1 MTKSSIA
8 LIASRLWIMLS
19 TLGIVFLN
27 TRFLGTAG
35 QGDAGIINLG
45 ILIVASI
52 SMFVTGGAVVFIM
65 PRLKAG
71 STIFP
76 ALLWSTLTAIAS
88 FIFFKIV
95 PIIPDE
101 FIIHVVALGWMQSL
115 FTFNMQVLLGKLR
128 FMPYTISL
136 IIQSALS
143 FISLLLFFILEI
155 DITIQAFLKSLY
167 ISFVITLLF
176 TIWAAK
182 DEWLK
187 MNLKEWK
194 KALSELFNYGKWG
207 QTGNVFHL
215 LNQRL
220 NFSLLDILIVQGK
233 ASAGILSIAM
243 YGAEVVWTVAK
254 SLSTEQY
261 ALIANSTDRK
271 EQQLL
276 TKKNMRTS
284 LLLGVAAFIGIWIVP
299 PGFYFWILPDR
310 VDTIALANALLW
322 LAPGILANSAS
333 IIFAHYFS
341 GIGKHYH
348 NGIASALGFAIGLPA
363 SILLISNMG
372 LEGAA
377 AGISISFIIQVLYF
391 IWYWRKERPTT
402 SDR

>member
-8 LIASRLWIMLS
+8 LIGSRLWIMLS

-52 SMFVTGGAVVFIM
+52 SMFVTGGAVVFNM
-65 PRLKAG
+65 PRLQAG

-76 ALLWSTLTAIAS
+76 SLLWSSLTAIGS
-88 FIFFKIV
+88 YLFFLLV

-101 FIIHVVALGWMQSL
+101 FILHVVVLGWMQSL
-115 FTFNMQVLLGKLR
+115 FTFNMQLLLGKLR
-128 FMPYTISL
+128 IIPYTISL
-136 IIQSALS
+136 IIQSFLS
-143 FISLLLFFILEI
+143 FLGLLLFFILDI
-155 DITIQAFLKSLY
+155 DISIHAFLKSLY
-167 ISFVITLLF
+167 FSFAITLAF
-176 TIWAAK
+176 TIWFSR
-182 DEWLK
+182 DEWVKLNTASWK
-187 MNLKEWK
+187 M
-194 KALSELFNYGKWG
+194 ALREMFNYGKWG
-207 QTGNVFHL
+207 QAGNVFHL

-220 NFSLLDILIVQGK
+220 NFSLLDILLVQGK

-261 ALIANSTDRK
+261 ALIANSNDRI

-284 LLLGVAAFIGIWIVP
+284 LLIGIAAAIGIWIVP
-299 PGFYFWILPDR
+299 SGFYFWILPDKI
-310 VDTIALANALLW
+310 DTIALSNALLW
-322 LAPGILANSAS
+322 LAPGLIANSAS

-348 NGIASALGFAIGLPA
+348 NGIASALGFALGLPS
-363 SILLISNMG
+363 SILLISKFG

-377 AGISISFIIQVLYF
+377 AGISISFAVQVLYF
-391 IWYWRKERPTT
+391 VWYWRKE
-402 SDR
+402 

>member
-8 LIASRLWIMLS
+8 LIGSRLWIMLS

-76 ALLWSTLTAIAS
+76 SLLWSSLTAIGS
-88 FIFFKIV
+88 YLFFLLV

-101 FIIHVVALGWMQSL
+101 FILHVVVLGWMQSL
-115 FTFNMQVLLGKLR
+115 FTFNMQLLLGKLR
-128 FMPYTISL
+128 IIPYTISL
-136 IIQSALS
+136 IIQSSLS
-143 FISLLLFFILEI
+143 FLGLLLFFILDI
-155 DITIQAFLKSLY
+155 DISIHAFLKSLY
-167 ISFVITLLF
+167 FSFAITLAF
-176 TIWAAK
+176 TIWFSR
-182 DEWLK
+182 DEWVKLNTASWK
-187 MNLKEWK
+187 M
-194 KALSELFNYGKWG
+194 ALREMFNYGKWG
-207 QTGNVFHL
+207 QAGNVFHL

-220 NFSLLDILIVQGK
+220 NFSLLDILLVQGK

-261 ALIANSTDRK
+261 ALIANSNDRI

-284 LLLGVAAFIGIWIVP
+284 LLIGIAAAIGIWIVP
-299 PGFYFWILPDR
+299 SGFYFWILPDKI
-310 VDTIALANALLW
+310 DTIALSNALLW
-322 LAPGILANSAS
+322 LAPGLIANSAS

-348 NGIASALGFAIGLPA
+348 NGIASALGFALGLPS
-363 SILLISNMG
+363 SILLISKFG

-377 AGISISFIIQVLYF
+377 AGISISFAVQVLYF
-391 IWYWRKERPTT
+391 VWYWRKE
-402 SDR
+402 

>member
-8 LIASRLWIMLS
+8 LIGSRLWIMLS

-76 ALLWSTLTAIAS
+76 SLLWSSLTAIGS
-88 FIFFKIV
+88 YLFFLLV

-101 FIIHVVALGWMQSL
+101 FILHVVVLGWMQSL
-115 FTFNMQVLLGKLR
+115 FTFNMQLLLGKLR
-128 FMPYTISL
+128 IIPYTISL
-136 IIQSALS
+136 IIQSFLS
-143 FISLLLFFILEI
+143 FLGLLLFFILDI
-155 DITIQAFLKSLY
+155 DISIHAFLKSLY
-167 ISFVITLLF
+167 FSFAITLAF
-176 TIWAAK
+176 TIWFSR
-182 DEWLK
+182 DEWVKLNTASWK
-187 MNLKEWK
+187 M
-194 KALSELFNYGKWG
+194 ALREMFNYGKWG
-207 QTGNVFHL
+207 QAGNVFHL

-220 NFSLLDILIVQGK
+220 NFSLLDILLVQGK

-261 ALIANSTDRK
+261 ALIANSNDRI
-271 EQQLL
+271 EQQRL

-284 LLLGVAAFIGIWIVP
+284 LLIGIAAAIGIWIVP
-299 PGFYFWILPDR
+299 SGFYFWILPDK
-310 VDTIALANALLW
+310 VDTIALSNALLW
-322 LAPGILANSAS
+322 LAPGIIANSAS

-348 NGIASALGFAIGLPA
+348 NGIASALGFALGLPS
-363 SILLISNMG
+363 SILLISKFG

-377 AGISISFIIQVLYF
+377 AGISISFAVQVLYF
-391 IWYWRKERPTT
+391 VWYWRKE
-402 SDR
+402 